1 MENDE
6 ILKASLLNKK
16 KSYEKSN
23 FDVLGICCTKE
34 VFLIE
39 GILKPLEG
47 VQDVSVI
54 VPSKTVV
61 VVHDPLLISAS
72 QIAAALNQV
81 KLEASIRAYGEEKI
95 LNTWPKPY
103 IIACGLLLGVSLFKN
118 FYPPLGWFALGA
130 AIIGFPPIFLK
141 SITSIRRLSL
151 DMNILMAIAVIG
163 AVALGDYSEAGTI
176 VFLFTTAEWLETLAR
191 RKAASGMTSLMSMT
205 PQKAVLAET
214 REVVDAEKVSIGSLI
229 AVLAGEIVPIDGVV
243 VDGRSEVD
251 ERTLTGES
259 FPVPKQPGSQV
270 WAGTQNIDGYLCV
283 RTTAMAENSA
293 VARMGRLVEE
303 AQSSRSH
310 TQRLIDTCVKY
321 YTPVVVVLAA
331 GVAILPLIMKMHNPK
346 QGFLLAL
353 VLIVSA
359 CPCALVLST
368 PIAYFCALL
377 KAAQMGLLVKG
388 GDVLEALS
396 QVKAAAFD
404 KTGTITRGE
413 FTIREFH
420 VFNSDISLETLL
432 YWVSSIESKSSHP
445 MASALV
451 EYARSNSV
459 EQNTHDV
466 KEFII
471 FPGEGVFGQIDGHDI
486 FIGNRR
492 IVVRASSQA
501 VPSIAKMEGVTVGYV
516 VYRGELIG
524 AFTLSDSCRTGTEE
538 AISELKSLG
547 IKSVMLTGDSTSAAN
562 FAQNQLKNALEEI
575 HAELLPA
582 DKVHVINDLK
592 SRVGPTMMIGDG
604 MNDAPAL
611 AAADV
616 GISMGVSGSAVATET
631 SHVTLMSNDLQKIPQ
646 AVVLARRTHQT
657 ILVNIILSIVTKSAV
672 FCLSFAGYPLLW
684 AAVLAD
690 VGTCLLVILHSMMLL
705 REEEVIA
712 KKIGSCG
719 SKKSMNNGCCLA
731 GSNGSEQCSS
741 KPNCCD
747 LEAQVKQCHSTLESN
762 SSSCCGTKEEVCND
776 ERASLKTSYA
786 KAATKTISC
795 QSGCCILPTKN
806 KVLETEGSSSQKGCC
821 TDGAENTE
829 RGGCCGK
836 SYMEEVA
843 RKENCCG
850 GCETLMEVPEI
861 ITE

>member
-1 MENDE
+1 
-6 ILKASLLNKK
+6 
-16 KSYEKSN
+16 
-23 FDVLGICCTKE
+23 
-34 VFLIE
+34 
-39 GILKPLEG
+39 
-47 VQDVSVI
+47 
-54 VPSKTVV
+54 
-61 VVHDPLLISAS
+61 
-72 QIAAALNQV
+72 
-81 KLEASIRAYGEEKI
+81 
-95 LNTWPKPY
+95 
-103 IIACGLLLGVSLFKN
+103 
-118 FYPPLGWFALGA
+118 
-130 AIIGFPPIFLK
+130 
-141 SITSIRRLSL
+141 
-151 DMNILMAIAVIG
+151 
-163 AVALGDYSEAGTI
+163 
-176 VFLFTTAEWLETLAR
+176 
-191 RKAASGMTSLMSMT
+191 MTSLMSMT

-214 REVVDAEKVSIGSLI
+214 REVVDAEKVSIDSLI

-388 GDVLEALS
+388 GDVL
-396 QVKAAAFD
+396 KHCH
-404 KTGTITRGE
+404 R
-413 FTIREFH
+413 
-420 VFNSDISLETLL
+420 
-432 YWVSSIESKSSHP
+432 VSSIESKSSHP

-471 FPGEGVFGQIDGHDI
+471 FPGEGVFGQIDGNDI

-524 AFTLSDSCRTGTEE
+524 AFTLSESCRTGTEE

-547 IKSVMLTGDSTSAAN
+547 IKSVMLIGDSTSAAN

-575 HAELLPA
+575 HAEFLPA

-592 SRVGPTMMIGDG
+592 SRVGPTMMIGDC

-616 GISMGVSGSAVATET
+616 GISMGVSGSVVATET
-631 SHVTLMSNDLQKIPQ
+631 SHVTLMSNDLPKIPQ

-731 GSNGSEQCSS
+731 RSNVLEQCSS
-741 KPNCCD
+741 KPNCYD

-795 QSGCCILPTKN
+795 QSGCCILPTKK
-806 KVLETEGSSSQKGCC
+806 KVLEKEGSSSQNGCC

-836 SYMEEVA
+836 SYKQEVA

>member
-1 MENDE
+1 
-6 ILKASLLNKK
+6 
-16 KSYEKSN
+16 
-23 FDVLGICCTKE
+23 
-34 VFLIE
+34 
-39 GILKPLEG
+39 
-47 VQDVSVI
+47 
-54 VPSKTVV
+54 
-61 VVHDPLLISAS
+61 
-72 QIAAALNQV
+72 
-81 KLEASIRAYGEEKI
+81 
-95 LNTWPKPY
+95 
-103 IIACGLLLGVSLFKN
+103 
-118 FYPPLGWFALGA
+118 
-130 AIIGFPPIFLK
+130 
-141 SITSIRRLSL
+141 
-151 DMNILMAIAVIG
+151 MNILMAIAVIG

-214 REVVDAEKVSIGSLI
+214 REVVDAEKVSIDSLI
-229 AVLAGEIVPIDGVV
+229 VVLAGEIVPIDGVV
-243 VDGRSEVD
+243 VDGGSEVD

-259 FPVPKQPGSQV
+259 FLVPKQPGSQV
-270 WAGTQNIDGYLCV
+270 WAGTQNIDGYQCV

-331 GVAILPLIMKMHNPK
+331 GVAILPEDA
-346 QGFLLAL
+346 Q
-353 VLIVSA
+353 S
-359 CPCALVLST
+359 
-368 PIAYFCALL
+368 
-377 KAAQMGLLVKG
+377 KARV
-388 GDVLEALS
+388 
-396 QVKAAAFD
+396 
-404 KTGTITRGE
+404 
-413 FTIREFH
+413 
-420 VFNSDISLETLL
+420 
-432 YWVSSIESKSSHP
+432 
-445 MASALV
+445 
-451 EYARSNSV
+451 
-459 EQNTHDV
+459 
-466 KEFII
+466 
-471 FPGEGVFGQIDGHDI
+471 
-486 FIGNRR
+486 FIG
-492 IVVRASSQA
+492 ISTHI
-501 VPSIAKMEGVTVGYV
+501 PSNAKMEGVTVGYV

-547 IKSVMLTGDSTSAAN
+547 IKSVMLTGDNTSAAN

-582 DKVHVINDLK
+582 DKVHVINELK
-592 SRVGPTMMIGDG
+592 SCVGPTMTIGDC
-604 MNDAPAL
+604 MNNAPSL

-795 QSGCCILPTKN
+795 QSGCCILPTKK
-806 KVLETEGSSSQKGCC
+806 KVLEKEGSSSQNGCC

-836 SYMEEVA
+836 SYKQEVA